1 MIANVVGIEQKPL
14 KISQKRFFIN
24 FPFMENGNE
33 LIFLQPTLLEDLTR
47 IE

>member
-33 LIFLQPTLLEDLTR
+33 LIFFTTYTFRGLN
-47 IE
+47 